1 MSNKPLG
8 KAEETRRKKKANI
21 EYRISN
27 VECRREEKA
36 NVECRSKE
44 GEENGERR
52 TGNAGS

>member
-21 EYRISN
+21 EYRMSN
-27 VECRREEKA
+27 I
-36 NVECRSKE
+36 ECRSKE